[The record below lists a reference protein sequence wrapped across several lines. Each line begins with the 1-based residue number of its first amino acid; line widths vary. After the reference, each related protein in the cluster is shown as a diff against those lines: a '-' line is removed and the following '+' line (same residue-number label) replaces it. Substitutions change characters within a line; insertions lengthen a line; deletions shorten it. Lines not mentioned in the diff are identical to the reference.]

1 MHMVNAMFR
10 RSLLALLVL
19 APWAPLSAQ
28 VKGPLSRPALVAAA
42 MESANDNIPSGWC
55 GRGIYSILNK
65 SGLGKGLK
73 TGNGQE
79 WERILMEAGWKPVR
93 CLTPQKAPLGSVL
106 VYMSDTRLGKRN
118 RGTPGGSYGHV
129 EMVALAPNGGRLYVS
144 DCPRPMPG
152 GSVVDNFT
160 GRAWVP
166 PGQLRLT
173 GPSVTVQVDTVLEE
187 RTRMAIEHFQRKQ
200 RDLAALNTAAGG

>member
-1 MHMVNAMFR
+1 MVNAMFR
-10 RSLLALLVL
+10 PSLLAILLM
-19 APWAPLSAQ
+19 ASWASVSA
-28 VKGPLSRPALVAAA
+28 GSLSRPALVAAA
-42 MESANDNIPSGWC
+42 LESANDNIPSGWC

-144 DCPRPMPG
+144 DCPRPLPG
-152 GSVVDNFT
+152 GSVADNFT
-160 GRAWVP
+160 GRAWLP
-166 PGQLRLT
+166 PGQLRT
-173 GPSVTVQVDTVLEE
+173 AAPSATVQVENILEE
-187 RTRMAIEHFQRKQ
+187 RTRMAMEHFQRKQ
-200 RDLAALNTAAGG
+200 RELAALNTAAGG

>member
-1 MHMVNAMFR
+1 MVNAMFR
-10 RSLLALLVL
+10 RSLLALLAL
-19 APWAPLSAQ
+19 APWAPLSA
-28 VKGPLSRPALVAAA
+28 GPLSKPALVAAA

-93 CLTPQKAPLGSVL
+93 CLSPQKAPLGSVL

-144 DCPRPMPG
+144 DCPRPLPG

-160 GRAWVP
+160 GRAWLP
-166 PGQLRLT
+166 PGQFIRT
-173 GPSVTVQVDTVLEE
+173 QMPSVTVQVDNILEE
-187 RTRMAIEHFQRKQ
+187 RTRMAMEHFQRKQ
-200 RDLAALNTAAGG
+200 RELAALSTAAGG